1 MRRIL
6 GILLSFFM
14 TVTVQAQVTLSQ
26 AQLDS
31 LPEAARLAIQ
41 ASVAKE
47 EAKQKV
53 EAVSEYVGLGREIGE
68 AVNGALGAVEDHVLS
83 IASSDLGQ
91 TAIFIVSWKLL
102 YKDIVGIMIGLILL
116 TIMCIWLWH
125 SFRYMKTEEFEK
137 WHSDSQCGYMIIC
150 AAGWAVLFVVSML
163 CIF

>member
-1 MRRIL
+1 M
-6 GILLSFFM
+6 LLSFFM
-14 TVTVQAQVTLSQ
+14 TVEAQVTLSQ

-31 LPEAARLAIQ
+31 LPEPVRLAVQ

-91 TAIFIVSWKLL
+91 TAIFIVCWKLL
-102 YKDIVGIMIGLILL
+102 WKDIVGIIVGLILL
-116 TIMCIWLWH
+116 IIMCVWLWH
-125 SFRYMKTEEFEK
+125 SLRFMKSEEFEK
-137 WHSDSQCGYMIIC
+137 WGSDGQCGYLVVCGIS
-150 AAGWAVLFVVSML
+150 WAILFLASML